1 MLRWTVLPLFRQ
13 KALRQNINN
22 LPLPVFSW
30 LIFLIYILRAINQEK
45 DIKGTLFRIL
55 EEKVPFLIIFTFL
68 FSSESERVCGKLNE
82 ERSYWTVPGLCF
94 QCETQFQICAASFLT
109 WFFSWCR
116 HINQIIDQSHRML
129 RDERTPISGFKALY
143 VLF

>member
-1 MLRWTVLPLFRQ
+1 MFAPLDGLPLFRQ

-45 DIKGTLFRIL
+45 DIKSTLFRIL

-82 ERSYWTVPGLCF
+82 ERSY
-94 QCETQFQICAASFLT
+94 
-109 WFFSWCR
+109 
-116 HINQIIDQSHRML
+116 
-129 RDERTPISGFKALY
+129 
-143 VLF
+143 